1 MVYEGISIKD
11 NEPVAIKFEKR
22 NKEDLLMKE
31 ASFLFDLKGFGI
43 PKIISLGKNNI
54 YNILVEELLGLSLYH
69 LWDFK
74 KQKDMKIKNVCL
86 IALQALNRLEFI
98 HSKHIIHGD
107 IKPTNFLIGRKNKEI
122 IYLIDFGFAHKYLNS
137 KTGKHIKHNNLKSF
151 TGSIFYSS
159 INACKG
165 YVQSRKDDLESL
177 GYMLIYL
184 VYQYLPWSDICNN
197 KIMNEAFK
205 IKLSGEKKASITP
218 EKLCVGLP
226 EEFASF
232 IKYCRNLEF
241 EQEPNYDYL
250 KNLFSNILDRNYQK
264 QELYFFWAIIEQ
276 HNKRNSNSV
285 GIENNHKVKK
295 SNSNIMIYNK
305 IKKSSEKNKENQIMT
320 PKNNKFIFEHRD
332 TIKINDEIT
341 EIYKNNNKIREVCNK
356 NSKNAIKTNIKN
368 NSLKTITK
376 GRIPHDKKFKKI
388 KYKKRLF

>member
-122 IYLIDFGFAHKYLNS
+122 IYIIDFGLAHKYRSS
-137 KTGKHIKHNNLKSF
+137 KTGKHIKYKNLKSF
-151 TGSIFYSS
+151 SGSIFFSS
-159 INACKG
+159 LNANKG
-165 YVQSRKDDLESL
+165 YEQSRRDDLESL
-177 GYMLIYL
+177 GYMLVYL
-184 VYQYLPWSDICNN
+184 ALNYLPWSNFFFN
-197 KIMNEAFK
+197 TTLNPESKTK
-205 IKLSGEKKASITP
+205 KLSCLKSSITP
-218 EKLCVGLP
+218 ESLCKGLP

-232 IKYCRNLEF
+232 IKYCRKLEF
-241 EQEPNYDYL
+241 EKDPDYDYL
-250 KNLFSNILDRNYQK
+250 KSLFKNILSRNPLK
-264 QELYFFWAIIEQ
+264 NELFFFGQ
-276 HNKRNSNSV
+276 L
-285 GIENNHKVKK
+285 
-295 SNSNIMIYNK
+295 
-305 IKKSSEKNKENQIMT
+305 
-320 PKNNKFIFEHRD
+320 RD
-332 TIKINDEIT
+332 
-341 EIYKNNNKIREVCNK
+341 
-356 NSKNAIKTNIKN
+356 
-368 NSLKTITK
+368 L
-376 GRIPHDKKFKKI
+376 
-388 KYKKRLF
+388 